1 MPSIRFVECSEPGFS
16 RRKQGKTWR
25 YFYPDGRAV
34 KASATIKRLNAIALP
49 PAYSDAWFALDPK
62 SHILATGMDD
72 RGRKQYRYHP
82 EYRESRED
90 EKYRQALAFGAA
102 LPCIRAAVE
111 RDLARRDLSLDR
123 VVAAIVRLLDLGSV
137 RIGNRQYAEV
147 NRSFGATTF
156 RNRHANV
163 RGEKVQLEFVGKSGK
178 RQKLSIEDQKL
189 ARTVRRCLETPGQLL
204 FQYRNATGDLAPVTS
219 TDVNQYLRRH
229 GGEFTAKNFR
239 TWAGSRIAFTTW
251 VQAGGGVTIKG
262 VMEEVAARL
271 GNTPAIARKSYVHP
285 AIVEAIS
292 DRRPSPSKLPRGTRY
307 LSREE
312 RGMLMFLEA
321 ESQAG

>member
-1 MPSIRFVECSEPGFS
+1 MPSIRFIECSEPGFS
-16 RRKQGKTWR
+16 RRKQGKNWR
-25 YFYPDGRAV
+25 YFYPDGRLV
-34 KASATIKRLNAIALP
+34 RASATIKRLNAIALP
-49 PAYSDAWFALDPK
+49 PAYSDAWFAVDPR

-82 EYRESRED
+82 QYRESRED
-90 EKYRQALAFGAA
+90 EKYRQTLAFGAA

-137 RIGNRQYAEV
+137 RIGNRQYAEA

-156 RNRHANV
+156 RNHHVNV
-163 RGEKVQLEFVGKSGK
+163 RGERVHLEFVGKSGK
-178 RQKLSIEDQKL
+178 RQQLSITDKKL
-189 ARTVRRCLETPGQLL
+189 AHVVRRCLETPGQLL
-204 FQYRNATGDLAPVTS
+204 FQYRDSTGALAPVTS
-219 TDVNQYLRRH
+219 TDVNEYLRRN

-239 TWAGSRIAFTTW
+239 TWAGSCIAFTAW
-251 VQAGGGVTIKG
+251 ARADDGVTIKG
-262 VMEEVAARL
+262 VMQEVSIRL

-285 AIVEAIS
+285 TIIQAIS
-292 DRRPSPSKLPRGTRY
+292 DYRPRPSKLPRSTRY

-312 RGMLMFLEA
+312 RGMMIFLKA
-321 ESQAG
+321 ES